1 MRRELYW
8 CDSCGSVLD
17 AANPR
22 YLLTIKEANG
32 VNVHRDLCGDCYTRI
47 MQTYFPE
54 RSNPDEHNSEPHPGA

>member
-47 MQTYFPE
+47 MSQYFPE
-54 RSNPDEHNSEPHPGA
+54 RSEHDERPEV